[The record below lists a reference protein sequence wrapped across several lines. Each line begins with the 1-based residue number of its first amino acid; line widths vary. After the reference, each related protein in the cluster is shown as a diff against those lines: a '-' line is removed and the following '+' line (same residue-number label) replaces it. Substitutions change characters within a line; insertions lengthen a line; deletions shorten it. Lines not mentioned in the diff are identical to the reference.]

1 MNHQYHE
8 LLPLGLNNAAIE
20 DEVDYVIVG
29 DDDVNLLGNEV
40 DDEDIDDDFE
50 WDDASYDHCDLSPSL
65 SCATS
70 VATNVTLKDLN
81 LIGAAAATTA
91 TGDSN
96 NDMMTMMVL
105 DDPMDIDEA
114 GNGDCIEWTSTLG
127 RTTGSGTSSA
137 AENFFATTNP
147 KSGRR
152 LSNKKLRKKMKNMK
166 KAAAARA
173 LAEQKAAAANAATA
187 TSTMAVLVSGMSA
200 SSSSESTDECKV
212 QPKKP
217 RAVSIDCT

>member
-96 NDMMTMMVL
+96 DDMMTMMVL
-105 DDPMDIDEA
+105 DDPMDVDEA

-127 RTTGSGTSSA
+127 RTTGTGTSSA
-137 AENFFATTNP
+137 AENFFATNP

-152 LSNKKLRKKMKNMK
+152 LSNKKLRKKLKNMK